1 MKNCPSCHQ
10 TYPDNA
16 PDFCTNDGTPLVSS
30 DPSSYTPG
38 AQWQAAG
45 GQTPPSGWQQPPQG
59 WGYPP
64 PGQYPPSPG
73 QYPPPPP
80 GQYPPYGYA
89 PPQGASKGLSK
100 AALFTGIGA
109 LASFLIAVVVA
120 MMAASSGMGTL
131 RDMLPV
137 IGILALLG
145 LLAGLTAIV
154 LGIVVISM
162 ANRNP
167 AVNKVHGI
175 LGICFGAI
183 PIILWLFGMSRNG
196 RF

>member
-1 MKNCPSCHQ
+1 MKSCPSCHQ

-30 DPSSYTPG
+30 DPSYTPG
-38 AQWQAAG
+38 AQWQAQG
-45 GQTPPSGWQQPPQG
+45 GQTPPPPGWQQPPQG

-64 PGQYPPSPG
+64 PGQYPPPAG
-73 QYPPPPP
+73 QYPPPPQ

-89 PPQGASKGLSK
+89 PQQGTNTGLSK

-109 LASFLIAVVVA
+109 LGSFLIAIVLA
-120 MMAASSGMGTL
+120 MIGASSGYSTL
-131 RDMLPV
+131 RDMVPF
-137 IGILALLG
+137 IGVLALLA
-145 LLAGLTAIV
+145 LLAGLTAVILGIIV
-154 LGIVVISM
+154 LSM

-167 AVNKVHGI
+167 AISKVHGI

-183 PIILWLFGMSRNG
+183 PIILWIFGLARGSR
-196 RF
+196 F